1 MNKKI
6 NISII
11 GTRGYPYVY
20 SGYETFVKQLSER
33 LVLKNCNVTV
43 YCHKGLFEI
52 RPKETKG
59 IKLVYVPTIETK
71 ILSQPIHS
79 FLSIIHACFSN
90 TDVVLAVNSANGPFG
105 LITKLFGIPTAINVD
120 GLEWLRPKWK
130 GLGSIYFKWAS
141 KMATLFYDQ
150 IINDSDEMRKV
161 YLNLFK
167 RDSKVIAY
175 GANIR
180 KSKNPELIS
189 NWDIKKREY
198 YLVVGRLIPDNNADL
213 IINGFI
219 KSNSKKKLVII
230 GDVPYKDCY
239 ASNLKKIKDE
249 RLVFTGY
256 VKDQDILAE
265 LYHNCY
271 VYIHGHEF
279 GGTNPTMIKAM
290 AYGSAILALDTVFN
304 LEMLQKEKYGLF
316 FKKELSSITN
326 LIDYCEKEKSLINK
340 FRKESVN
347 GITEKYDW
355 DSVTIQYLEVFKT
368 LISQRN

>member
-33 LVLKNCNVTV
+33 LILKDCNVTV
-43 YCHKGLFEI
+43 YCHKGLFKK
-52 RPKETKG
+52 RPKEIKG
-59 IKLVYVPTIETK
+59 INLVYIPTIETK
-71 ILSQPIHS
+71 ILSQPVHS

-90 TDVVLAVNSANGPFG
+90 TDVLLVVNSANGPFG
-105 LITKLFGIPTAINVD
+105 LITKLFRIPTAINVD

-161 YLNLFK
+161 YLDLFK

-180 KSKNPELIS
+180 KSRNPELIS
-189 NWDIKKREY
+189 NWDIKQREY
-198 YLVVGRLIPDNNADL
+198 YLVIGRLIPDNNADL
-213 IINGFI
+213 IIKGFL
-219 KSNSKKKLVII
+219 KSNSKKKLVVV
-230 GDVPYKDCY
+230 GDVPYKDTY
-239 ASNLKKIKDE
+239 ASDLKKIKDE

-256 VKDQDILAE
+256 VKDQDLLAE

-271 VYIHGHEF
+271 VYVHGHEF
-279 GGTNPTMIKAM
+279 GGTNPAMIKAM
-290 AYGSAILALDTVFN
+290 AYSSAILALDTVFN
-304 LEMLQKEKYGLF
+304 QEMLQNGKFGLY
-316 FKKELSSITN
+316 FKKEISSLTTM
-326 LIDYCEKEKSLINK
+326 IDYFEKDNILIEKLRQNSI
-340 FRKESVN
+340 N
-347 GITEKYDW
+347 GITNKYNW
-355 DSVTIQYLEVFKT
+355 EFVTKDYLEVFKT

>member
-20 SGYETFVKQLSER
+20 SGYETFVKQLSEQ
-33 LVLKNCNVTV
+33 LVHKNCNVTV

-52 RPKETKG
+52 RPKEIKG
-59 IKLVYVPTIETK
+59 IKLVYIPSIETK
-71 ILSQPIHS
+71 ILSQPVHS

-90 TDVVLAVNSANGPFG
+90 TDVILVVNSANGPFG
-105 LITKLFGIPTAINVD
+105 LLTKLFRIPTAINVD

-130 GLGSIYFKWAS
+130 GLGSIYFMWAS

-180 KSKNPELIS
+180 KSKNSNLITA
-189 NWDIKKREY
+189 WDIKKREY
-198 YLVVGRLIPDNNADL
+198 YLVIGRLIPDNNADL
-213 IINGFI
+213 IIKGFL
-219 KSNSKKKLVII
+219 KSNSKKKLVIV
-230 GDVPYKDCY
+230 GDVHYKDSY
-239 ASNLKKIKDE
+239 ASDLKNIKDE
-249 RLVFTGY
+249 RLIFTGY

-271 VYIHGHEF
+271 VYVHGHEF

-290 AYGSAILALDTVFN
+290 AYGCAILALDTVFN
-304 LEMLQKEKYGLF
+304 KEMLQKGKLGLF
-316 FKKELSSITN
+316 FKKEIFSITKK
-326 LIDYCEKEKSLINK
+326 IDYCEKEKLEIDK
-340 FRKESVN
+340 FRLESIK
-347 GITEKYDW
+347 GITKKYNW
-355 DSVTIQYLEVFKT
+355 DFVTIQYLEIFKS
-368 LISQRN
+368 LISKRN